1 MTINGE
7 INFQKMELFFLC
19 TSLSFLIGCKRFWDD
34 CPPVNLPPNSKTNPY
49 LYPNTNPNRGA
60 IFLGAIV
67 RIPLQTQIKPIVK
80 MLNES
85 NLFSWR
91 FLCSSILLLN
101 SNFIQNQ
108 YYLLVGVRDLL
119 KNRSNI
125 FAGTFIQ
132 K

>member
-19 TSLSFLIGCKRFWDD
+19 TSLSFLIGCKQFWDD
-34 CPPVNLPPNSKTNPY
+34 CPRVNLPPNSKTNPY
-49 LYPNTNPNRGA
+49 FYPNTNPNRGA

-80 MLNES
+80 MLNDS